1 MVQQARNK
9 VISVGGQ
16 LPVARLVEEYVFAVL
31 EQGHIGVHAAAVD
44 AEDGL
49 GHKGGVQAV
58 FLRQRLDGQLEGH
71 DIVGRGQRLGVFE
84 IDFVLTGGHLMVG
97 GFNLKAHGFQRHA
110 DFAARALAMIQR
122 AQVKVARFVVGCGGG
137 FAVLIGLEQ
146 EKLALRAYVK
156 AVAHIGGLLEHPAQR
171 AARIADKG
179 RAVGIVYVADQPR
192 DLAVLRTPGQDG
204 EGVQIGM

>member
-1 MVQQARNK
+1 M
-9 VISVGGQ
+9 
-16 LPVARLVEEYVFAVL
+16 
-31 EQGHIGVHAAAVD
+31 HTAAVD